1 MVTISLIAAVGAF
14 LLLVGYVL
22 SRPPVMPR

>member
-1 MVTISLIAAVGAF
+1 MVTISLVGALGAF

-22 SRPPVMPR
+22 SRPLVTPR